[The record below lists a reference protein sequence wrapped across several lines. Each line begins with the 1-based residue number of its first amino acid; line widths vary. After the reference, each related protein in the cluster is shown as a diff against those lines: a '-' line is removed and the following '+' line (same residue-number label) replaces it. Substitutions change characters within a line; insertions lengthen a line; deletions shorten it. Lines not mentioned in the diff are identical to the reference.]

1 MFTRPFSSSIVSS
14 SLKKSCAFFH
24 LSKIWPS
31 GNYIM
36 FTMLPSHDDTK
47 KITIVQFF
55 GKLLGWE
62 LYFPS
67 LLWSFQRETEKKLF
81 QRLIEMMII
90 VVLFSIFRSVCL
102 PESQTLAGLL
112 YFFDKFLI
120 LKGGEAPLKQSKWQ
134 NYIRCWRCIIL
145 LSRLGWNNEI
155 ELS

>member
-1 MFTRPFSSSIVSS
+1 MFTQPFFLHSIVSS

-90 VVLFSIFRSVCL
+90 VVVLFSIFRSVVSPRVPDSGRSSIFL
-102 PESQTLAGLL
+102 RQVLDFKRRGGPPEAKQMAKLHSLLAL
-112 YFFDKFLI
+112 Y
-120 LKGGEAPLKQSKWQ
+120 
-134 NYIRCWRCIIL
+134 
-145 LSRLGWNNEI
+145 
-155 ELS
+155 

>member
-1 MFTRPFSSSIVSS
+1 MFTQPFFLHSIVSS

-36 FTMLPSHDDTK
+36 FTMLPSHDDMK
-47 KITIVQFF
+47 KITKVQFF

-67 LLWSFQRETEKKLF
+67 LLWSFQRETEKYLF
-81 QRLIEMMII
+81 QRLVEMMII

-102 PESQTLAGLL
+102 PRVPDSCRSPIFLRQVLDFKRRGGPPEAKQMAKLHSLLAL
-112 YFFDKFLI
+112 YYT
-120 LKGGEAPLKQSKWQ
+120 QSTRMK
-134 NYIRCWRCIIL
+134 
-145 LSRLGWNNEI
+145 
-155 ELS
+155 

>member
-1 MFTRPFSSSIVSS
+1 MFTQPFFLHSIVSS

-36 FTMLPSHDDTK
+36 FTMLPSHDDMKKVTK
-47 KITIVQFF
+47 VQFF
-55 GKLLGWE
+55 GRLLLGWE

-67 LLWSFQRETEKKLF
+67 LLWSFQRENLF

-134 NYIRCWRCIIL
+134 NFIRCWRCIK

>member
-1 MFTRPFSSSIVSS
+1 MFTQPFFLHSIVSS

-67 LLWSFQRETEKKLF
+67 LLWSFQRENLF

-90 VVLFSIFRSVCL
+90 VVVLFSIFRSVVSPRVPDSGRSPIFL
-102 PESQTLAGLL
+102 RQVLDFKRRGGPPEAKQMAKLHSLLAL
-112 YFFDKFLI
+112 YYTT
-120 LKGGEAPLKQSKWQ
+120 QSARMK
-134 NYIRCWRCIIL
+134 
-145 LSRLGWNNEI
+145 
-155 ELS
+155 